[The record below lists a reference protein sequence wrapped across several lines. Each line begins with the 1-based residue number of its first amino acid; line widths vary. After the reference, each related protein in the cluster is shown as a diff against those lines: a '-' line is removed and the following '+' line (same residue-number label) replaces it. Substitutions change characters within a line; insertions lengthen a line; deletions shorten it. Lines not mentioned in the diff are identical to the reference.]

1 MYILFN
7 MYNVIKLFKK
17 NTYLVIFKKK
27 VARPKFMSVVLQQ
40 WM

>member
-7 MYNVIKLFKK
+7 MYNVIQLFKK
-17 NTYLVIFKKK
+17 NTYLVIFKKILLTQ
-27 VARPKFMSVVLQQ
+27 KFMSVELQQ